1 MTSDILL
8 SLPRYSQV
16 SNMEGDIE
24 ESKDIDQSTMSK
36 RQRKRLQKRQF
47 FVEHRK
53 IKRKEKKERK
63 KAEKRKLQE
72 EKETEDGKEGVS
84 SASDNL
90 TNNKEKLSCEKKKF
104 RSMNSEH
111 ASSLRVAIDLSF
123 DDLMTDRDIH
133 KLLKQIQRTYS
144 INRRADRPIQLYLTS
159 FGGRSKTILDEI
171 HCKYTSWDV
180 HIKEE
185 SYGDVFSQEDV
196 VYLTSDSPNVLS
208 EVDESKAYIIGG
220 LVDHNHHKGLCYRLA
235 VERGIAHARLPISEC
250 VKLKSRTVITVNHVF
265 EIMLLYSQTKDWKE
279 SLFQV
284 LPARK
289 MEGATENGGH
299 KKTGNGAQKD
309 EIAEEETDKSVE
321 GNDEHYSL
329 QDLN

>member
-1 MTSDILL
+1 MTSDVLL

-72 EKETEDGKEGVS
+72 DKETEDGKEGVS

-185 SYGDVFSQEDV
+185 SYGDVFSQEDL

-279 SLFQV
+279 SLVQV

-289 MEGATENGGH
+289 MEGH

>member
-1 MTSDILL
+1 
-8 SLPRYSQV
+8 
-16 SNMEGDIE
+16 MEGDIE

-279 SLFQV
+279 SLVQV

-309 EIAEEETDKSVE
+309 EIAEEETDKSIE
-321 GNDEHYSL
+321 GNDEYYSL

>member
-1 MTSDILL
+1 
-8 SLPRYSQV
+8 
-16 SNMEGDIE
+16 MEGDIE

-235 VERGIAHARLPISEC
+235 VERGIAHARLPINEC

-279 SLFQV
+279 SLVQV

-309 EIAEEETDKSVE
+309 EIAEEETDKSAE

>member
-36 RQRKRLQKRQF
+36 RQRKKLQKRQF

-279 SLFQV
+279 SLVQV

-289 MEGATENGGH
+289 MEGH

>member
-1 MTSDILL
+1 
-8 SLPRYSQV
+8 
-16 SNMEGDIE
+16 MEGDIE

-36 RQRKRLQKRQF
+36 RQRKKLQKRQF

-279 SLFQV
+279 SLVQV

>member
-220 LVDHNHHKGLCYRLA
+220 LVDHNHHKGLCHRLA

-279 SLFQV
+279 SLVQV

-309 EIAEEETDKSVE
+309 EIAEEETDISVE

>member
-1 MTSDILL
+1 
-8 SLPRYSQV
+8 
-16 SNMEGDIE
+16 MEGDIE

-111 ASSLRVAIDLSF
+111 ASSLRVAIDLTF

-171 HCKYTSWDV
+171 QCKYTSWDV

-279 SLFQV
+279 SLVQV

-309 EIAEEETDKSVE
+309 EIAEEETDKSIE
-321 GNDEHYSL
+321 GNDEYYSL

>member
-1 MTSDILL
+1 
-8 SLPRYSQV
+8 
-16 SNMEGDIE
+16 MEGDIE

-235 VERGIAHARLPISEC
+235 VERGIAHALLPISEC

-279 SLFQV
+279 SLVQV

>member
-1 MTSDILL
+1 
-8 SLPRYSQV
+8 
-16 SNMEGDIE
+16 MEGDIE

-90 TNNKEKLSCEKKKF
+90 TNNKEKLSCEKKF

-185 SYGDVFSQEDV
+185 SYGDVFSQEDL

-220 LVDHNHHKGLCYRLA
+220 LVDHNHHKGLCYNLA

-279 SLFQV
+279 SLVQV

-289 MEGATENGGH
+289 MEGH

>member
-1 MTSDILL
+1 
-8 SLPRYSQV
+8 
-16 SNMEGDIE
+16 MEGDIE

-111 ASSLRVAIDLSF
+111 ASSLRVAIDLTF

-220 LVDHNHHKGLCYRLA
+220 LVDHNHHKGLCFRLA

-279 SLFQV
+279 SLVQV

-309 EIAEEETDKSVE
+309 EIAEEETDISVE

>member
-111 ASSLRVAIDLSF
+111 ASSLRVAIDLTF

-250 VKLKSRTVITVNHVF
+250 LKLKSRTVITVNHVF

-279 SLFQV
+279 SLVQV

-309 EIAEEETDKSVE
+309 EIAEEETDKSIE
-321 GNDEHYSL
+321 GNDEYYSL

>member
-1 MTSDILL
+1 
-8 SLPRYSQV
+8 
-16 SNMEGDIE
+16 MEGDIE

-111 ASSLRVAIDLSF
+111 ASSLRVAIDLTF

-279 SLFQV
+279 SLVQV